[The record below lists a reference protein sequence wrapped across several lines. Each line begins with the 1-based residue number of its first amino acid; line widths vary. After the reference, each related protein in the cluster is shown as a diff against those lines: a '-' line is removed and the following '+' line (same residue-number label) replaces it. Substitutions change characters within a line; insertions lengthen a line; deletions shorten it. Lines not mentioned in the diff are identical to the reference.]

1 MKRILLLRF
10 SHRQAG
16 NCAAIASH
24 IRASL
29 PAGTVSEFV
38 MDGESCRSCQ
48 GCDYQCLRGEG
59 DCPHQ
64 NGAYSDAMKAIMAS
78 DLVYFILPNYCGFPC
93 ASYFAF
99 NERSVGF
106 FHGDAAILESYL
118 AVPKRFLIVSNT
130 ESQVFT
136 EAMQQQQV
144 SDEPIIL
151 YLKSGIYGKK
161 SICGDILTSEQA
173 RADLEHFLQKDNS

>member
-1 MKRILLLRF
+1 MRKITLLRF

-16 NCAAIASH
+16 NCAAIAAY

-29 PAGTVSEFV
+29 PAGMVSEFV
-38 MDGESCRSCQ
+38 MDGESCKPCQ

-59 DCPHQ
+59 ECPHQ
-64 NGAYSDAMKAIMAS
+64 DGAYFDALNAIMSS
-78 DLVYFILPNYCGFPC
+78 DLVYFVLPNYCGFPC

-106 FHGDAAILESYL
+106 FHGDKAILESYL
-118 AVPKRFLIVSNT
+118 AVPKRFIIVSNT
-130 ESQVFT
+130 KSPFFT
-136 EAMQQQQV
+136 EAMQQQTAV
-144 SDEPIIL
+144 EPEIL
-151 YLKSGIYGKK
+151 YVKSSDYEKK

-173 RADLEHFLQKDNS
+173 RTDLDTFVRKDIP

>member
-1 MKRILLLRF
+1 MRKVTLLRF

-16 NCAAIASH
+16 NCAAIVAH

-29 PAGTVSEFV
+29 PASAVSEFI
-38 MDGESCRSCQ
+38 MDGETCRPCQ

-59 DCPHQ
+59 ECPHQ
-64 NGAYSDAMKAIMAS
+64 NGPYFDAMNAIMS
-78 DLVYFILPNYCGFPC
+78 SELVYFILPNYCGFPC

-106 FHGDAAILESYL
+106 FHGDETILESYL
-118 AVPKRFLIVSNT
+118 AVPKRFIIVSNT
-130 ESQVFT
+130 ESQAFAD
-136 EAMQQQQV
+136 AMQQQV
-144 SDEPIIL
+144 SDEPEIL
-151 YLKSGIYGKK
+151 YQKSSNYGKK

-173 RADLEHFLQKDNS
+173 RTDLDYFLQKDIP

>member
-1 MKRILLLRF
+1 MLRF

-16 NCAAIASH
+16 NCAAISAYVRASH
-24 IRASL
+24 A
-29 PAGTVSEFV
+29 ADAVSEFI
-38 MDGESCRSCQ
+38 MDGENCRPCQ
-48 GCDYQCLRGEG
+48 GCDYQCLGGEG
-59 DCPHQ
+59 QCPHQ
-64 NGAYSDAMKAIMAS
+64 NGPYSDALNAIMES

-118 AVPKRFLIVSNT
+118 AVAKRFIIVSNT
-130 ESQVFT
+130 ESQTFVD
-136 EAMQQQQV
+136 AMQQQV
-144 SDEPIIL
+144 SGEPEIL
-151 YLKSGIYGKK
+151 YLKSSNYGKK

-173 RADLEHFLQKDNS
+173 RADLESFLRKDIS